1 MQFPI
6 TIGLR
11 RSRFLDL
18 LVLLSALSA
27 SGAIQLWPQA
37 IATQLLALSATWLL
51 AAQAWRRLTPRF
63 SVLRLERSGRISVA
77 GDTGAQF
84 VATRLLPGASVHP
97 WLVIVRLE
105 IESGQQST
113 LIAAVD
119 SLKRNDF
126 RRLRTFLRWQAD
138 FSASADDA

>member
-1 MQFPI
+1 M
-6 TIGLR
+6 
-11 RSRFLDL
+11 
-18 LVLLSALSA
+18 
-27 SGAIQLWPQA
+27 
-37 IATQLLALSATWLL
+37 
-51 AAQAWRRLTPRF
+51 
-63 SVLRLERSGRISVA
+63 A
-77 GDTGAQF
+77 GDTGALF